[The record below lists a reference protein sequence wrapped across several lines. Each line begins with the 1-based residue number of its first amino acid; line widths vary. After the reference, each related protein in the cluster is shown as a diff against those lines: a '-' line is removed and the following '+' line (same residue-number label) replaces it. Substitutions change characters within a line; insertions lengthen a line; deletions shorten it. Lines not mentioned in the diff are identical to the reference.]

1 MPKRMGVLCFGLL
14 FFVSL
19 WGFWFFGFFSFQLQ
33 REELTVVTGSRY
45 TSIWSLI
52 GPSWGGRQGGK
63 NPCGELRI

>member
-63 NPCGELRI
+63 NPCGELRT

>member
-14 FFVSL
+14 FLCLCGVF
-19 WGFWFFGFFSFQLQ
+19 GFLIFFSFQLQ

-52 GPSWGGRQGGK
+52 GPRWGGRQGGK
-63 NPCGELRI
+63 NPCRELRT

>member
-45 TSIWSLI
+45 TSI
-52 GPSWGGRQGGK
+52 
-63 NPCGELRI
+63 

>member
-33 REELTVVTGSRY
+33 REELTLVTGSRY

-63 NPCGELRI
+63 NPCGELRT

>member
-52 GPSWGGRQGGK
+52 GPSWGSRQGGK
-63 NPCGELRI
+63 NPCGELRT

>member
-14 FFVSL
+14 FLCLCGVF
-19 WGFWFFGFFSFQLQ
+19 GFLGFFSFQLQ

-63 NPCGELRI
+63 NPCGELRT